1 MGLRHLV
8 ITDASHQLRGI
19 VTRRDL
25 MLDEHSYLHEPLLED
40 TATGPYAPHAAP
52 SRLVPGALVGAPE
65 TAA

>member
-1 MGLRHLV
+1 
-8 ITDASHQLRGI
+8 
-19 VTRRDL
+19 